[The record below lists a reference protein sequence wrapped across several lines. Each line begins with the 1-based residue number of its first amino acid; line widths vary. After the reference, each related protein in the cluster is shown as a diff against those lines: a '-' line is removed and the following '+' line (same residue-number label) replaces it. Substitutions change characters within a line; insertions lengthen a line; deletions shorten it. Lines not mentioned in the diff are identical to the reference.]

1 MSKSGSK
8 SGSQSGMRARM
19 PGRMVRWALVLA
31 LAGVAGVRPAL
42 ADRVAGA
49 WGANGAWPLIPIHL
63 LLLPDGRVL
72 SYGSNPDGTQTG
84 RFWYDVWNPSQGNPA
99 TGHLTLRNTT
109 TTDLFCSAQIVPPGG
124 SDAVLLGGDNWIAAK
139 GETSNQGN
147 RNSLLFKNTATPSL
161 TRAAD
166 MNRRRWYA
174 TATTLPSG
182 EIYIQG
188 GKNGTDRAEIRSKSG
203 TFRLLAMD
211 TSALTYWYPRNFV
224 APDGRVFGI
233 SNFSLYWVDP
243 AGNGKLTMAGSLGAD
258 DPSGVTTTDVLFDTG
273 KILRV
278 GGGSQTSTGTRNGKT
293 TAVVIDIN
301 GATPKVTATKPL
313 PYGLHWHT
321 GTLVPDGRV
330 VVTGGSRQPNQL
342 VGVNNKALI
351 WDPKTGN
358 WTQAASTPATNAYAR
373 LYHSNAL
380 LLPDATILVGGG
392 GAPGPVANTNAQI
405 YYPPYLYN
413 AAGGF
418 ATRPR
423 ITSAPAKLTY
433 GASFTLGTDQAA
445 TIAKV
450 VAIKTGSVTHSFNME
465 QRRLELAFTRNGA
478 KLTVQAPASN
488 RLATPGHYLLFL
500 LNASN
505 VPSLAKIVQ
514 L

>member
-1 MSKSGSK
+1 MWGAACGAVRRWSWG
-8 SGSQSGMRARM
+8 RA
-19 PGRMVRWALVLA
+19 GRPVAAALAAGLGLA
-31 LAGVAGVRPAL
+31 LAAGPAL
-42 ADRVAGA
+42 ANRALGA
-49 WGANGAWPLIPIHL
+49 WGSNEPWPLIPIHL

-84 RFWYDVWNPSQGNPA
+84 RFWYDVWDPSSGRPGL
-99 TGHLTLRNTT
+99 GHLTLRNTT
-109 TTDLFCSAQIVPPGG
+109 ETDLFCSAQLVLPGTNE
-124 SDAVLLGGDNWIAAK
+124 AVLLGGDNWIAAQ
-139 GETSNQGN
+139 GATNNQGN
-147 RNSLLFKNTATPSL
+147 NNSLLFRNSATPSL
-161 TRAAD
+161 SQGAD

-174 TATTLPSG
+174 TATTLPNG

-188 GKNGTDRAEIRSKSG
+188 GKNGTDRAEIRSPGGS
-203 TFRLLAMD
+203 FRLLGMD

-233 SNFSLYWVDP
+233 SNFSMYWVDP
-243 AGNGKLTMAGSLGAD
+243 AGNGKLTMAGSLGAN
-258 DPSGVTTTDVLFDTG
+258 DPSGVTTTDVLYETG

-330 VVTGGSRQPNQL
+330 VVTGGSGQPNQL
-342 VGVNNKALI
+342 VGINFQALI

-405 YYPPYLYN
+405 YYPPYLYGT
-413 AAGGF
+413 AGGF

-423 ITSAPAKLTY
+423 ITSAPARLTF

-450 VAIKTGSVTHSFNME
+450 VAIKTGSVTHSFNTE
-465 QRRLELAFTRNGA
+465 QRRLELAFTRSGTS
-478 KLTVQAPASN
+478 LTVQAPADN
-488 RLATPGHYLLFL
+488 RLATPGHYLLFV

>member
-1 MSKSGSK
+1 MWGAAGGAVRRWSWG
-8 SGSQSGMRARM
+8 RA
-19 PGRMVRWALVLA
+19 GRPVAALAAVLA
-31 LAGVAGVRPAL
+31 LGLAAGPAL
-42 ADRVAGA
+42 ANRVLGA
-49 WGANGAWPLIPIHL
+49 WGGNEPWPLVPIHL

-84 RFWYDVWNPSQGNPA
+84 RFWYDVWDPSSGRPGL
-99 TGHLTLRNTT
+99 GHLTLRNTT
-109 TTDLFCSAQIVPPGG
+109 ETDLFCSAQLVLPGTNE
-124 SDAVLLGGDNWIAAK
+124 AILLGGDNWIAANNA
-139 GETSNQGN
+139 TNNQGN
-147 RNSLLFKNTATPSL
+147 NDSLIFRNSATPSL
-161 TRAAD
+161 SQGAD

-174 TATTLPSG
+174 TAITLPSG
-182 EIYIQG
+182 ETYIQG
-188 GKNGTDRAEIRSKSG
+188 GKNGTDRAEIRG
-203 TFRLLAMD
+203 TGGAFRLLTMD

-224 APDGRVFGI
+224 APNGRVFGI
-233 SNFSLYWVDP
+233 SNFSMYWVDP
-243 AGNGKLTMAGSLGAD
+243 AGNGKLTMAGSLGAN
-258 DPSGVTTTDVLFDTG
+258 DPSGVTTTDVLYATG

-301 GATPKVTATKPL
+301 GATPKVTATRPL

-330 VVTGGSRQPNQL
+330 VVTGGSRQANQL

-351 WDPKTGN
+351 WDPQSGN
-358 WTQAASTPATNAYAR
+358 WTEGAATPTTSAYAR

-405 YYPPYLYN
+405 YYPPYLYGT
-413 AAGGF
+413 AGGF

-423 ITSAPAKLTY
+423 ITSAPARLTF
-433 GASFTLGTDQAA
+433 GASFTLGVDQAA
-445 TIAKV
+445 AIAKV
-450 VAIKTGSVTHSFNME
+450 VAIKTGSVTHSFNTE
-465 QRRLELAFTRNGA
+465 QRRLELAFTRNGTS
-478 KLTVQAPASN
+478 LTVQAPADN
-488 RLATPGHYLLFL
+488 RLATPGHYLLFV